1 MDRLT
6 ANLCQELEKAIVRT
20 DGEIAKELRA
30 AYAHLAYANEL
41 ICRN

>member
-6 ANLCQELEKAIVRT
+6 ADLCQELEKAIART

-30 AYAHLAYANEL
+30 AYTHVARANEL